1 LESRLVREFAYE
13 ANLLD
18 GGRNFTAN
26 LESVY
31 IRTVSISGPPLTD
44 GYHFGQ
50 TVAYDFGRPFE
61 RGTNGQAGGS
71 FRAAAGPGAL
81 YVRAEVQHAPS
92 APAPSDAVRTVIAQ
106 VDFVNLSQVRSGPLA
121 PTNQAQLLDAYA
133 TVNMHNWQLVL
144 GQQS

>member
-31 IRTVSISGPPLTD
+31 VRAVSISGPPLTD

-71 FRAAAGPGAL
+71 FTVAAGPVAL
-81 YVRAEVQHAPS
+81 YVRAEYQHAPS
-92 APAPSDAVRTVIAQ
+92 APAFSDTVRNVIAQ
-106 VDFVNLSQVRSGPLA
+106 
-121 PTNQAQLLDAYA
+121 T
-133 TVNMHNWQLVL
+133 
-144 GQQS
+144 